1 MKQLLSLKLTDQRL
15 KESLLMNKHLLLVP
29 LFLCLVASL
38 HAFGAKEKDNSK
50 TASAVTIIQ
59 VTGLVRLVGNDPFT
73 ELIIDNSQTLW
84 YIAKDEMSKLNDL
97 QHRTVTVE
105 GEETVRELKF
115 GNGMS
120 AGTRRDLKNIR
131 IISVD

>member
-1 MKQLLSLKLTDQRL
+1 
-15 KESLLMNKHLLLVP
+15 MNRNLFLILV
-29 LFLCLVASL
+29 FLCLAASL
-38 HAFGAKEKDNSK
+38 PAFGKKEKGGGK
-50 TASAVTIIQ
+50 TSPEVTVIQ
-59 VTGLVRLVGNDPFT
+59 VTGVVRLVGTANFP
-73 ELIIDNSQTLW
+73 ELLIDNSQTAW
-84 YIAKDEMSKLNDL
+84 YIAKDEMDKLHDL

>member
-1 MKQLLSLKLTDQRL
+1 MNRNFLLI
-15 KESLLMNKHLLLVP
+15 P
-29 LFLCLVASL
+29 LFLCLSASL
-38 HAFGAKEKDNSK
+38 PAFGAKEKDSGK
-50 TASAVTIIQ
+50 TAPAVTVVQ
-59 VTGLVRLVGNDPFT
+59 VTGVVRLVGTATFP

-84 YIAKDEMSKLNDL
+84 YIARDEMDKLNDL

-105 GEETVRELKF
+105 GEETVTELKF

-120 AGTRRDLKNIR
+120 AGIRRDLKNIR

>member
-1 MKQLLSLKLTDQRL
+1 MNRN
-15 KESLLMNKHLLLVP
+15 SLLILV
-29 LFLCLVASL
+29 LLCLAASL
-38 HAFGAKEKDNSK
+38 PAFGKKEKDSP
-50 TASAVTIIQ
+50 APTITVVQ
-59 VTGLVRLVGNDPFT
+59 VTGVVRLVGTANFP
-73 ELIIDNSQTLW
+73 ELLIDNSQTAW
-84 YIAKDEMSKLNDL
+84 YIAKEEMAKLHDL

-120 AGTRRDLKNIR
+120 AGIRRDLKNIR

>member
-1 MKQLLSLKLTDQRL
+1 
-15 KESLLMNKHLLLVP
+15 MNRNFLLVP
-29 LFLCLVASL
+29 LFVCLAASL
-38 HAFGAKEKDNSK
+38 PAFGAKEKNKGK
-50 TASAVTIIQ
+50 TVPAVTVVR
-59 VTGLVRLVGNDPFT
+59 VTGLVRLVGTATFP
-73 ELIIDNSQTLW
+73 ELIIDNSQMLW
-84 YIAKDEMSKLNDL
+84 YIARDEKYKLHDL

-105 GEETVRELKF
+105 GEETVTELKF

>member
-1 MKQLLSLKLTDQRL
+1 
-15 KESLLMNKHLLLVP
+15 MNRNFFLVP
-29 LFLCLVASL
+29 LFLCLAASL
-38 HAFGAKEKDNSK
+38 PAFGAKEKNKNK
-50 TASAVTIIQ
+50 TVTVVR
-59 VTGLVRLVGNDPFT
+59 VTGLVRLVGTANFP

-84 YIAKDEMSKLNDL
+84 YIARDEKYKLNDL

-105 GEETVRELKF
+105 GEETVTELKF